1 MPDFKYSDKS
11 SAEQDIKDLREA
23 LDVTPEIAD
32 GKWVM
37 ISKTEFEAIQR
48 EGGNVIAHLESC
60 ISEIEDI
67 EIPEPNDGAS

>member
-1 MPDFKYSDKS
+1 MPDFEYSDKS
-11 SAEQDIKDLREA
+11 SAERDIKDLREA

-37 ISKTEFEAIQR
+37 ISKSEFETIRDEAA
-48 EGGNVIAHLESC
+48 NVIGHLESC

-67 EIPEPNDGAS
+67 EVPDPVGDAS